1 MAVVAFAFEAFA
13 DLVSV
18 PVPVPVPDLGVVKK

>member
-18 PVPVPVPDLGVVKK
+18 PVPVPDLRVVKK